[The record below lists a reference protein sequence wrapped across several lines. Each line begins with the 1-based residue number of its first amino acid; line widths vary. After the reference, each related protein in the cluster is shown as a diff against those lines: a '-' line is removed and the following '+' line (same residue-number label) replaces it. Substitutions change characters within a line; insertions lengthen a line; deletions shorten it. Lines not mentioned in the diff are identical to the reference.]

1 MNDLRDAADYYEFGK
16 NDGKHN
22 FNLLN
27 QSTNINRTVPM

>member
-1 MNDLRDAADYYEFGK
+1 MDAADGREFGK
-16 NDGKHN
+16 SDGKRD